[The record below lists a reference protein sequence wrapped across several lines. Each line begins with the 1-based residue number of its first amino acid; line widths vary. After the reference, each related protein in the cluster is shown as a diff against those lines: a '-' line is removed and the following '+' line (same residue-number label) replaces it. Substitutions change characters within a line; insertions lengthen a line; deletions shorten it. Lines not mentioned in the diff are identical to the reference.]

1 MNLMNDFLMCL
12 LKYVGY
18 VKLQTDSF
26 IFLMDFLE
34 LYFNLLA
41 FILYFTI
48 RLVVSYLIW
57 TEIYFQ
63 NYNSDRLSKFP
74 VIFTIHYSCL

>member
-57 TEIYFQ
+57 TEIYF
-63 NYNSDRLSKFP
+63 
-74 VIFTIHYSCL
+74 

>member
-12 LKYVGY
+12 LKHVGY

-57 TEIYFQ
+57 TEIYF
-63 NYNSDRLSKFP
+63 
-74 VIFTIHYSCL
+74 

>member
-12 LKYVGY
+12 LKNVGY

-41 FILYFTI
+41 FVLYFTI

-57 TEIYFQ
+57 TEICF
-63 NYNSDRLSKFP
+63 
-74 VIFTIHYSCL
+74 

>member
-57 TEIYFQ
+57 TEICF
-63 NYNSDRLSKFP
+63 
-74 VIFTIHYSCL
+74 